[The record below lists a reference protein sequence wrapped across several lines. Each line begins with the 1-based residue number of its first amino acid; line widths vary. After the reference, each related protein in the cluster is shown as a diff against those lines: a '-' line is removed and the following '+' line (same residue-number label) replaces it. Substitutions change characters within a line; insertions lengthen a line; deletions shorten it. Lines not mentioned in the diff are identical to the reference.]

1 MVRFNDHLG
10 TRLGPLVDGEMA
22 HGDRDRALAHLAN
35 CAACRT
41 LVEAER
47 RLKAQVSALPMP
59 EPSARLMAALF
70 QLPETHGSDRSPQPP
85 DDDCL
90 PPGPSSGA
98 GLGGVLRSRSAAFFP
113 EFAVGLRPL
122 GDRLGPPPE
131 QRPDPRSALRAVS
144 GSKLS
149 GVASVF

>member
-22 HGDRDRALAHLAN
+22 HGERDRALAHLAN
-35 CAACRT
+35 CAPCRT

-47 RLKAQVSALPMP
+47 RLKSQLGALPMP

-70 QLPETHGSDRSPQPP
+70 QMPQTHGAGHPQPP

-90 PPGPSSGA
+90 PPGPSSGST
-98 GLGGVLRSRSAAFFP
+98 LGGVLRSRSAAFFP

-131 QRPDPRSALRAVS
+131 QRSDPHTAQRVVS

>member
-10 TRLGPLVDGEMA
+10 PRLGQLVDGEMA

-35 CAACRT
+35 CAPCRT

-47 RLKAQVSALPMP
+47 KLKSQLGALPMP

-70 QLPETHGSDRSPQPP
+70 QLPETHGSAQPPQPP
-85 DDDCL
+85 DEDCL
-90 PPGPSSGA
+90 PPGPPNTTF
-98 GLGGVLRSRSAAFFP
+98 GGVLRSRSAAFFP

-122 GDRLGPPPE
+122 GDRLGQPPNQP
-131 QRPDPRSALRAVS
+131 QDPRTMQRAVGS
-144 GSKLS
+144 SKLS
-149 GVASVF
+149 SVASVF

>member
-22 HGDRDRALAHLAN
+22 HGERDRALSHLAN

-41 LVEAER
+41 LVESER
-47 RLKAQVSALPMP
+47 RLKSQLAALPMP

-70 QLPETHGSDRSPQPP
+70 QLPETHGAVHQPP
-85 DDDCL
+85 DRGDL
-90 PPGPSSGA
+90 PPGPPPGSST
-98 GLGGVLRSRSAAFFP
+98 LGGVLRSRSAAFFP

-131 QRPDPRSALRAVS
+131 QRTDPHTAQRAVS

-149 GVASVF
+149 SVASVF

>member
-22 HGDRDRALAHLAN
+22 HGERDRALAHLAN

-41 LVEAER
+41 LVESER
-47 RLKAQVSALPMP
+47 RLKSQIGALPMP

-70 QLPETHGSDRSPQPP
+70 QLPETHAPVHPQPP
-85 DDDCL
+85 DDSV
-90 PPGPSSGA
+90 PPGPSSG
-98 GLGGVLRSRSAAFFP
+98 LSIGGVLRSRSAAFFP

-122 GDRLGPPPE
+122 GDPLGPPPG
-131 QRPDPRSALRAVS
+131 PRSDPHTAQRAVS

-149 GVASVF
+149 SVASVF

>member
-10 TRLGPLVDGEMA
+10 PRLGQLVDGEMA
-22 HGDRDRALAHLAN
+22 HSDRDRALAHLAN

-47 RLKAQVSALPMP
+47 RLKSQLSALPMP

-70 QLPETHGSDRSPQPP
+70 QLPETHQPPQPP
-85 DDDCL
+85 QDDYL
-90 PPGPSSGA
+90 PPSPPS
-98 GLGGVLRSRSAAFFP
+98 LGGALRSRSAAFFP

-131 QRPDPRSALRAVS
+131 QPQDPRSMQRAVGS
-144 GSKLS
+144 SKLS
-149 GVASVF
+149 SVASVF

>member
-10 TRLGPLVDGEMA
+10 PRLGQLVDGEMA

-41 LVEAER
+41 LVESER
-47 RLKAQVSALPMP
+47 RLKSQVGALPMP

-70 QLPETHGSDRSPQPP
+70 QLPETHAANHPKPP
-85 DDDCL
+85 DDSL
-90 PPGPSSGA
+90 PPGPPSGSS
-98 GLGGVLRSRSAAFFP
+98 LGGALRSRSAAFFP
-113 EFAVGLRPL
+113 EFAIGLRPL
-122 GDRLGPPPE
+122 GDPLGPPPG
-131 QRPDPRSALRAVS
+131 QRPDPHTAQRAVS

-149 GVASVF
+149 SVASVF

>member
-10 TRLGPLVDGEMA
+10 PRLGQLVDGEMA

-47 RLKAQVSALPMP
+47 RLKSQLSALPMP

-70 QLPETHGSDRSPQPP
+70 QLPETHGAMHQPP
-85 DDDCL
+85 QDDENL
-90 PPGPSSGA
+90 PPGPPSGSST
-98 GLGGVLRSRSAAFFP
+98 LGGVLRSRSAAFFP

-122 GDRLGPPPE
+122 GDRLGPPPD
-131 QRPDPRSALRAVS
+131 QRNDPHTAQRGVS
-144 GSKLS
+144 GSNLS
-149 GVASVF
+149 SVASVF